1 MSQGC
6 GIRLGLIVI
15 SHLDDVTPLRHHG
28 CGIEMILRR
37 LVRVRG
43 CAYLI
48 SHTLYAVL
56 EYSTI
61 WLYRNAVRLPCSST
75 TTPKPNLAQ
84 QHSLCGARVLVC
96 SQARSG
102 GAERETAPGERR
114 VRQHVPRPANERK
127 SPSTGTPGATCS
139 GWSCVG
145 DALRRATRAAGRG
158 RHTVV
163 SQRPSPRTS
172 AG

>member
-6 GIRLGLIVI
+6 GIREGLIVI
-15 SHLDDVTPLRHHG
+15 SHLDDVTPPRHHG

-37 LVRVRG
+37 LACACG
-43 CAYLI
+43 CA
-48 SHTLYAVL
+48 SNCTLYSSTLYGCTVTLYVYPAVP
-56 EYSTI
+56 
-61 WLYRNAVRLPCSST
+61 RLPRSQTSHNNT
-75 TTPKPNLAQ
+75 QFAVPEY
-84 QHSLCGARVLVC
+84 LCAAKR
-96 SQARSG
+96 G

>member
-6 GIRLGLIVI
+6 GIREGLIVI
-15 SHLDDVTPLRHHG
+15 SHLDDVTPPRHHG

-37 LVRVRG
+37 LVRVRVR
-43 CAYLI
+43 I
-48 SHTLYAVL
+48 SDISLYAVL
-56 EYSTI
+56 EYTI
-61 WLYRNAVRLPCSST
+61 RLYRNAVRLPCSST

-139 GWSCVG
+139 GWCVG

>member
-6 GIRLGLIVI
+6 GIREVLIVI
-15 SHLDDVTPLRHHG
+15 SHLDDVTTPRHHG
-28 CGIEMILRR
+28 CGIEMILR
-37 LVRVRG
+37 G
-43 CAYLI
+43 CGI
-48 SHTLYAVL
+48 SDISLYAVL
-56 EYSTI
+56 EYTI
-61 WLYRNAVRLPCSST
+61 RLYRNAVRLPCSST

-139 GWSCVG
+139 GWCVG

>member
-6 GIRLGLIVI
+6 GIREVLIVI
-15 SHLDDVTPLRHHG
+15 SHLDDVTPPRHHG
-28 CGIEMILRR
+28 CGIEMILRIA
-37 LVRVRG
+37 RVR
-43 CAYLI
+43 I
-48 SHTLYAVL
+48 SDISLYAVL
-56 EYSTI
+56 EYTI
-61 WLYRNAVRLPCSST
+61 RLYRNAVRLPCSST

>member
-6 GIRLGLIVI
+6 GIREVLIVI
-15 SHLDDVTPLRHHG
+15 SHLDDVTPPRHHG
-28 CGIEMILRR
+28 CGIEMILRG
-37 LVRVRG
+37 RVR
-43 CAYLI
+43 I
-48 SHTLYAVL
+48 SDISLYAVL
-56 EYSTI
+56 EYTI
-61 WLYRNAVRLPCSST
+61 RLYRNAVRLPCSST

-139 GWSCVG
+139 GWCVG

>member
-6 GIRLGLIVI
+6 GIREVLIVI
-15 SHLDDVTPLRHHG
+15 SHLDDVTPPRHHG

-37 LVRVRG
+37 LVRRRVR
-43 CAYLI
+43 I
-48 SHTLYAVL
+48 SHISLYTVL
-56 EYSTI
+56 EYTMR
-61 WLYRNAVRLPCSST
+61 LYRNAVRLPCSST
-75 TTPKPNLAQ
+75 TTPKPNLAE